1 MPTVELNATPIV
13 YAEVGPSDGTPV
25 LLSHS
30 LFFDHTMFD
39 ELAAILAERGYRVV
53 SYDQRGQG
61 GNPAATRDEVSMDA
75 LTDDAASLIGA
86 LGLGRVHVAG
96 NSLGGFVA
104 LRLAARHPDLV
115 ISAAAIGSSAEE
127 EHSLAAFAPLVDH
140 LTDHGAA
147 DIVGSLMHIMFG
159 DTSLA
164 SPTAATKKWEAFM
177 ADLGPSIGPCAW
189 QVIHRDSIVA
199 ELAGCAVPVL
209 AIAGAEDHA
218 YPPPTSSDNIAAA
231 TGGRAV
237 TVEAAGHSVSLEQPT
252 IVADH
257 LLTHFAAAERGS
269 PWAGRPGR

>member
-1 MPTVELNATPIV
+1 MPTVDLNGTPITYV
-13 YAEVGPSDGTPV
+13 EVGPSDATPV

-39 ELAAILAERGYRVV
+39 DLASILADRGYRVV

-61 GNPAATRDEVSMDA
+61 ANPPATRDEVSVDA
-75 LTDDAASLIGA
+75 LSDDAVTLIGA

-104 LRLAARHPDLV
+104 LRLAARHPGLL
-115 ISAAAIGSSAEE
+115 ISASAIGSSAEE
-127 EHSLAAFAPLVDH
+127 EHSLQAFAPLVDH
-140 LTDHGAA
+140 LTEHGAA

-159 DTSLA
+159 DTTLA
-164 SPTAATKKWEAFM
+164 SPTTATKRWEAYM
-177 ADLGPSIGPCAW
+177 ASLGPSIGPCAY

-199 ELAGCAVPVL
+199 ELANCAVPVL
-209 AIAGAEDHA
+209 AIAGREDHA

-237 TVEAAGHSVSLEQPT
+237 TVDAAGHSVSLEQPGR
-252 IVADH
+252 VAEH
-257 LLTHFAAAERGS
+257 LLTHFAAAE
-269 PWAGRPGR
+269 GR

>member
-1 MPTVELNATPIV
+1 MKGIAMSTVDVNGTPICYV
-13 YAEVGPSDGTPV
+13 EVGPSSGTPV

-39 ELAAILAERGYRVV
+39 ELAGLLAEQGYRVV

-61 GNPAATRDEVSMDA
+61 ANPVATRDEVSMDA
-75 LTDDAASLIGA
+75 LTDDAAALIGA
-86 LGLGRVHVAG
+86 LGLGRVHVVG

-104 LRLAARHPDLV
+104 LRLAARHPDLL

-140 LTDHGAA
+140 LTEHGAA
-147 DIVGSLMHIMFG
+147 DLVGSLMHIMFG
-159 DTSLA
+159 DTSLG
-164 SPTAATKKWEAFM
+164 SPSPATKQWEASM

-199 ELAGCAVPVL
+199 ELAGCTVPVL

-218 YPPPTSSDNIAAA
+218 YPPPTSSDNIAVA

-237 TVEAAGHSVSLEQPT
+237 TVEAAGHSVSLEQPA
-252 IVADH
+252 IVAEH
-257 LLTHFAAAERGS
+257 LLGHFAAAEAR
-269 PWAGRPGR
+269 